1 VVLGIALLLIGSGL
15 SVFAGLSAPT
25 WPEASLNRFTA
36 GWQPTPARVAAE
48 IAAMRGGPPA
58 SCNFDVGG
66 LLAEITILGNIAIRT
81 GRRLEWDGEK
91 EEIFGSRHGPYTSL
105 LPAAVRQYIDGGL
118 PYRDVF
124 EHKPPVGFYVHALGL
139 LFVPPTA
146 VGMHLFL
153 HAYNF
158 ATLVVLFFGAI
169 AGATWI
175 NDISAGRFDPEVAD
189 VAAQRQCPVVLMH
202 SRDTPKTMQE
212 QPSYRN
218 VVAEVKS
225 ELQQGIDRFVKRG
238 VAREN
243 IVLDPGLFFRM
254 TTVITLTGGTIF
266 LMWLGEQITERGV
279 GNGISLIIF
288 AGIVAGLPRAVA
300 GTLEL
305 VNTGQLSIPAVLI
318 ILTLVLAVVY
328 FIVRVERGQRRITVN
343 YAQRQGRVAYQ
354 NQATHLPL
362 KVNMSGVIPAIF
374 ASSIVIFPSTLAT
387 WFSGSE
393 GLSFLTDVSAALT
406 PGNLAYTILYSGL
419 IIFFCFFYTAMVF
432 NSKETADNLKRSGAF
447 IPGIRPGRQTA
458 EYIDFVL
465 TRLTMVGSVYLVAVC
480 LLPDIFRVLWQ
491 VPFYFGGTSVLI
503 VVVVIMD
510 FIAQVQ
516 AHLISHQYDSL
527 MKKANLRSYGRSG
540 VVRR

>member
-1 VVLGIALLLIGSGL
+1 MAETLSGL
-15 SVFAGLSAPT
+15 
-25 WPEASLNRFTA
+25 
-36 GWQPTPARVAAE
+36 
-48 IAAMRGGPPA
+48 
-58 SCNFDVGG
+58 
-66 LLAEITILGNIAIRT
+66 
-81 GRRLEWDGEK
+81 GRLTE
-91 EEIFGSRHGPYTSL
+91 L
-105 LPAAVRQYIDGGL
+105 RQ
-118 PYRDVF
+118 R
-124 EHKPPVGFYVHALGL
+124 L
-139 LFVPPTA
+139 LFVFVALIIYRIGTFIPVPGVNPQALLQFMNSQQGTIVDVFNLFTGGALERFSLFALGVMPYISASIIMQLMSSAVPQLQQLKKEGSSGRQKITQYTRNFTVILAGIQAGGVAFALQGQTSVVIAPGPGFVFTA
-146 VGMHLFL
+146 V
-153 HAYNF
+153 
-158 ATLVVLFFGAI
+158 V
-169 AGATWI
+169 
-175 NDISAGRFDPEVAD
+175 S
-189 VAAQRQCPVVLMH
+189 
-202 SRDTPKTMQE
+202 
-212 QPSYRN
+212 
-218 VVAEVKS
+218 
-225 ELQQGIDRFVKRG
+225 
-238 VAREN
+238 
-243 IVLDPGLFFRM
+243 
-254 TTVITLTGGTIF
+254 LTAGTIF

-288 AGIVAGLPRAVA
+288 AGIVARLPRNVA
-300 GTLEL
+300 GTAEL

-318 ILTLVLAVVY
+318 IVTLILGVIY

-354 NQATHLPL
+354 NQSTHLPL

-387 WFSGSE
+387 WFSGSQ

-447 IPGIRPGRQTA
+447 IPGIRPGKQTA

-480 LLPDIFRVLWQ
+480 LLPDVFRVLWQ

-510 FIAQVQ
+510 FIAQIQ

>member
-1 VVLGIALLLIGSGL
+1 MAETLSGL
-15 SVFAGLSAPT
+15 
-25 WPEASLNRFTA
+25 
-36 GWQPTPARVAAE
+36 
-48 IAAMRGGPPA
+48 
-58 SCNFDVGG
+58 
-66 LLAEITILGNIAIRT
+66 
-81 GRRLEWDGEK
+81 GRLTE
-91 EEIFGSRHGPYTSL
+91 L
-105 LPAAVRQYIDGGL
+105 RQ
-118 PYRDVF
+118 R
-124 EHKPPVGFYVHALGL
+124 L
-139 LFVPPTA
+139 LFVFVALIIYRIGTFIPVPGVNPQALLQFMNSQQGTIVDVFNLFTGGALERFSLFALGVMPYISASIIMQLMSSA
-146 VGMHLFL
+146 VPQLQQLKKEGSSGRQKITQ
-153 HAYNF
+153 YTRNF
-158 ATLVVLFFGAI
+158 TVLLAGIQAGGVAFALQGQSSVVLAPGFGFLFTAI
-169 AGATWI
+169 VSLTAG
-175 NDISAGRFDPEVAD
+175 
-189 VAAQRQCPVVLMH
+189 
-202 SRDTPKTMQE
+202 
-212 QPSYRN
+212 
-218 VVAEVKS
+218 
-225 ELQQGIDRFVKRG
+225 
-238 VAREN
+238 
-243 IVLDPGLFFRM
+243 
-254 TTVITLTGGTIF
+254 TVF

-300 GTLEL
+300 GTLEM
-305 VNTGQLSIPAVLI
+305 VNTGQLSIPAMLI
-318 ILTLVLAVVY
+318 ILVLVLGVVY

-354 NQATHLPL
+354 NQSTHLPL

-387 WFSGSE
+387 WFSGSQ
-393 GLSFLTDVSAALT
+393 GLSWLTDVSAALT
-406 PGNLAYTILYSGL
+406 PGNLAYTILFSGL

-465 TRLTMVGSVYLVAVC
+465 TRLTMVGSIYLVAVC

-510 FIAQVQ
+510 FIAQIQ

>member
-1 VVLGIALLLIGSGL
+1 MARSPSQMAETLSGL
-15 SVFAGLSAPT
+15 
-25 WPEASLNRFTA
+25 
-36 GWQPTPARVAAE
+36 
-48 IAAMRGGPPA
+48 
-58 SCNFDVGG
+58 
-66 LLAEITILGNIAIRT
+66 
-81 GRRLEWDGEK
+81 GRLTE
-91 EEIFGSRHGPYTSL
+91 L
-105 LPAAVRQYIDGGL
+105 RQ
-118 PYRDVF
+118 R
-124 EHKPPVGFYVHALGL
+124 L
-139 LFVPPTA
+139 LFVFVALIIYRVGTFIPVPGVNPQALLQFMNSQQGTIVDVFNLFTGGALERFSLFALGVMPYISASIIMQLMSSAIPQLQQLKKEGSSGRQKITQYTRNFTVILAGIQAGGVAFALQGQSSVVLAPGFGFLFTA
-146 VGMHLFL
+146 V
-153 HAYNF
+153 
-158 ATLVVLFFGAI
+158 V
-169 AGATWI
+169 
-175 NDISAGRFDPEVAD
+175 S
-189 VAAQRQCPVVLMH
+189 
-202 SRDTPKTMQE
+202 
-212 QPSYRN
+212 
-218 VVAEVKS
+218 
-225 ELQQGIDRFVKRG
+225 
-238 VAREN
+238 
-243 IVLDPGLFFRM
+243 
-254 TTVITLTGGTIF
+254 LTAGTIF

-288 AGIVAGLPRAVA
+288 AGIVAGLPRAIA

-318 ILTLVLAVVY
+318 IIALVLAVIY

-354 NQATHLPL
+354 NQSTHLPL

-480 LLPDIFRVLWQ
+480 LLPDVFRVLWQ

>member
-1 VVLGIALLLIGSGL
+1 MS
-15 SVFAGLSAPT
+15 SSP
-25 WPEASLNRFTA
+25 S
-36 GWQPTPARVAAE
+36 QMAE
-48 IAAMRGGPPA
+48 TL
-58 SCNFDVGG
+58 GG
-66 LLAEITILGNIAIRT
+66 L
-81 GRRLEWDGEK
+81 GRLTE
-91 EEIFGSRHGPYTSL
+91 L
-105 LPAAVRQYIDGGL
+105 RQ
-118 PYRDVF
+118 R
-124 EHKPPVGFYVHALGL
+124 L
-139 LFVPPTA
+139 LFVVVALIIYRIGTFIPVPGVNPQALLQFMNSQQGTIVDVFNLFTGGALERFSLFALGVMPYISASIIMQLMSSAVPQLAQLKKEGSSGRQKITQYTRNFTVILAAIQAGGVAFALQGQSAVVMQPGFGFLFTA
-146 VGMHLFL
+146 V
-153 HAYNF
+153 
-158 ATLVVLFFGAI
+158 V
-169 AGATWI
+169 
-175 NDISAGRFDPEVAD
+175 
-189 VAAQRQCPVVLMH
+189 
-202 SRDTPKTMQE
+202 
-212 QPSYRN
+212 
-218 VVAEVKS
+218 
-225 ELQQGIDRFVKRG
+225 
-238 VAREN
+238 
-243 IVLDPGLFFRM
+243 
-254 TTVITLTGGTIF
+254 TLTAGTIF

-318 ILTLVLAVVY
+318 ILTLVLAVIY

-354 NQATHLPL
+354 NQSTHLPL

-393 GLSFLTDVSAALT
+393 GLSWLTDVSAALT

-432 NSKETADNLKRSGAF
+432 NSKETADNLKKSGAF
-447 IPGIRPGRQTA
+447 IPGIRPGRHTA
-458 EYIDFVL
+458 DYIDFVL
-465 TRLTMVGSVYLVAVC
+465 TRLTMVGSLYLVAVC
-480 LLPDIFRVLWQ
+480 LLPDIFRVLWS

-510 FIAQVQ
+510 FIAQIQ

-527 MKKANLRSYGRSG
+527 MKKANLKSYGRSG

>member
-1 VVLGIALLLIGSGL
+1 MAGSPSQMAETLSGL
-15 SVFAGLSAPT
+15 
-25 WPEASLNRFTA
+25 
-36 GWQPTPARVAAE
+36 
-48 IAAMRGGPPA
+48 
-58 SCNFDVGG
+58 
-66 LLAEITILGNIAIRT
+66 
-81 GRRLEWDGEK
+81 GRLTE
-91 EEIFGSRHGPYTSL
+91 L
-105 LPAAVRQYIDGGL
+105 RQ
-118 PYRDVF
+118 R
-124 EHKPPVGFYVHALGL
+124 L
-139 LFVPPTA
+139 LFVFAALIIYRIGTFIPVPGVNPQALLQFMNSQQGTIVDVFNLFTGGALERFSLFALGVMPYISASIIMQLMSSA
-146 VGMHLFL
+146 VPQLQQLKKEGSSGRQKITQ
-153 HAYNF
+153 YTRNF
-158 ATLVVLFFGAI
+158 TVILAGIQAGGVAFALQGQSSVVLAPGFGFLFTAI
-169 AGATWI
+169 VSLTAG
-175 NDISAGRFDPEVAD
+175 
-189 VAAQRQCPVVLMH
+189 
-202 SRDTPKTMQE
+202 
-212 QPSYRN
+212 
-218 VVAEVKS
+218 
-225 ELQQGIDRFVKRG
+225 
-238 VAREN
+238 
-243 IVLDPGLFFRM
+243 
-254 TTVITLTGGTIF
+254 TVF

-305 VNTGQLSIPAVLI
+305 VNTGQLSIPAMLI
-318 ILTLVLAVVY
+318 ILALVLGVIY

-354 NQATHLPL
+354 NQSTHLPL

-393 GLSFLTDVSAALT
+393 GLGWLTDVSAALT
-406 PGNLAYTILYSGL
+406 PGNLAYTILFSGL

-458 EYIDFVL
+458 EYIDHVL
-465 TRLTMVGSVYLVAVC
+465 TRLTMVGSIYLVAVC

-527 MKKANLRSYGRSG
+527 MKKANLKSYGRSG

>member
-1 VVLGIALLLIGSGL
+1 MAETLSGL
-15 SVFAGLSAPT
+15 
-25 WPEASLNRFTA
+25 
-36 GWQPTPARVAAE
+36 
-48 IAAMRGGPPA
+48 
-58 SCNFDVGG
+58 
-66 LLAEITILGNIAIRT
+66 
-81 GRRLEWDGEK
+81 GRLTE
-91 EEIFGSRHGPYTSL
+91 L
-105 LPAAVRQYIDGGL
+105 RQ
-118 PYRDVF
+118 R
-124 EHKPPVGFYVHALGL
+124 L
-139 LFVPPTA
+139 LFVFAALIIYRIGTFIPVPGVNPQALLQFMNSQQGTIVDVFNLFTGGALERFSLFALGVMPYISASIIMQLMSSA
-146 VGMHLFL
+146 VPQLQQLKKEGSSGRQKITQ
-153 HAYNF
+153 YTRNF
-158 ATLVVLFFGAI
+158 TVILAAIQAGGVAFALQGQSSVVLAPGFGFLFTAI
-169 AGATWI
+169 VSLTAG
-175 NDISAGRFDPEVAD
+175 
-189 VAAQRQCPVVLMH
+189 
-202 SRDTPKTMQE
+202 
-212 QPSYRN
+212 
-218 VVAEVKS
+218 
-225 ELQQGIDRFVKRG
+225 
-238 VAREN
+238 
-243 IVLDPGLFFRM
+243 
-254 TTVITLTGGTIF
+254 TVF

-305 VNTGQLSIPAVLI
+305 VNTGQLSIPATLI
-318 ILTLVLAVVY
+318 ILVLVLAVIY

-354 NQATHLPL
+354 NQSTHLPL

-393 GLSFLTDVSAALT
+393 GLGFLTDVSAALT
-406 PGNLAYTILYSGL
+406 PGNLAYTILFSGL

-458 EYIDFVL
+458 EYIDHVL
-465 TRLTMVGSVYLVAVC
+465 TRLTMVGSIYLVAVC

-510 FIAQVQ
+510 FIAQIQ

-527 MKKANLRSYGRSG
+527 MKKANLKSYGRSG

>member
-1 VVLGIALLLIGSGL
+1 MSR
-15 SVFAGLSAPT
+15 SPS
-25 WPEASLNRFTA
+25 
-36 GWQPTPARVAAE
+36 QMAE
-48 IAAMRGGPPA
+48 TL
-58 SCNFDVGG
+58 GG
-66 LLAEITILGNIAIRT
+66 L
-81 GRRLEWDGEK
+81 GRLTE
-91 EEIFGSRHGPYTSL
+91 L
-105 LPAAVRQYIDGGL
+105 RQ
-118 PYRDVF
+118 R
-124 EHKPPVGFYVHALGL
+124 L
-139 LFVPPTA
+139 LFVVAALIIYRIGTFIPVPGVNPQALLQFMNSQQGTIVDVFNLFTGGALERFSLFALGVMPYISASIIMQLMSSAIPQLSQLKKEGSTGRQKITQYTRNFTVILAAVQAGGVAFALQGQTA
-146 VGMHLFL
+146 VVLQPGFGFLF
-153 HAYNF
+153 
-158 ATLVVLFFGAI
+158 TAI
-169 AGATWI
+169 
-175 NDISAGRFDPEVAD
+175 V
-189 VAAQRQCPVVLMH
+189 
-202 SRDTPKTMQE
+202 
-212 QPSYRN
+212 
-218 VVAEVKS
+218 
-225 ELQQGIDRFVKRG
+225 
-238 VAREN
+238 
-243 IVLDPGLFFRM
+243 
-254 TTVITLTGGTIF
+254 TLTAGTVF

-305 VNTGQLSIPAVLI
+305 VNTGQLSIPATLI
-318 ILTLVLAVVY
+318 ILGLILGVIY

-354 NQATHLPL
+354 NQSTHLPL

-406 PGNLAYTILYSGL
+406 PGNLAYTILFSGL

-432 NSKETADNLKRSGAF
+432 NSKETADNLKKSGAF

-458 EYIDFVL
+458 DYIDFVL
-465 TRLTMVGSVYLVAVC
+465 TRLTMVGSIYLVAVC
-480 LLPDIFRVLWQ
+480 LLPDIFRVLWA

-510 FIAQVQ
+510 FIAQIQ

-527 MKKANLRSYGRSG
+527 MKKANLKSYGRSG

>member
-1 VVLGIALLLIGSGL
+1 MTRSPSQMAETLSGL
-15 SVFAGLSAPT
+15 
-25 WPEASLNRFTA
+25 
-36 GWQPTPARVAAE
+36 
-48 IAAMRGGPPA
+48 
-58 SCNFDVGG
+58 
-66 LLAEITILGNIAIRT
+66 
-81 GRRLEWDGEK
+81 GRLTE
-91 EEIFGSRHGPYTSL
+91 L
-105 LPAAVRQYIDGGL
+105 RQ
-118 PYRDVF
+118 R
-124 EHKPPVGFYVHALGL
+124 L
-139 LFVPPTA
+139 LFVFVALVIYRIGTFIPVPGVNPQALLQFMNSQQGTI
-146 VGMHLFL
+146 VDVFNLFTGGAL
-153 HAYNF
+153 ERFSLF
-158 ATLVVLFFGAI
+158 ALGVMPY
-169 AGATWI
+169 
-175 NDISAGRFDPEVAD
+175 ISASIIM
-189 VAAQRQCPVVLMH
+189 QLM
-202 SRDTPKTMQE
+202 SSAIPQ
-212 QPSYRN
+212 
-218 VVAEVKS
+218 
-225 ELQQGIDRFVKRG
+225 LQQLKKEGSSGRQKITQYTRNFTVILAGIQAGG
-238 VAREN
+238 VAFALQGQSA
-243 IVLDPGLFFRM
+243 VVVQPGFGFLFTAM
-254 TTVITLTGGTIF
+254 VTLTAGTIF

-305 VNTGQLSIPAVLI
+305 VNTGQLSIPAMLI
-318 ILTLVLAVVY
+318 ILVLVLAVIY

-354 NQATHLPL
+354 NQSTHLPL

-393 GLSFLTDVSAALT
+393 GLSWLTDVSAALT
-406 PGNLAYTILYSGL
+406 PGNLAYTILFSGL

-458 EYIDFVL
+458 EYIDHVL
-465 TRLTMVGSVYLVAVC
+465 TRLTMVGSVYLVTVC
-480 LLPDIFRVLWQ
+480 LLPDIFRVLWA

-527 MKKANLRSYGRSG
+527 MKKANLKSYGRSG